1 MRHGGHRGP
10 DRAEST
16 EEAGRCPVGW
26 LRGFLEDEQASWA
39 LNAGWKS
46 RRGGWCQMQSS
57 LGEQVPA
64 GFQVI
69 GVGREV
75 AGSQLWKRLS
85 VMVCGRS

>member
-46 RRGGWCQMQSS
+46 RRGGWCQMQCS
-57 LGEQVPA
+57 LGEQITLTELGLCGA
-64 GFQVI
+64 
-69 GVGREV
+69 GREQHGTV
-75 AGSQLWKRLS
+75 HSQ
-85 VMVCGRS
+85 